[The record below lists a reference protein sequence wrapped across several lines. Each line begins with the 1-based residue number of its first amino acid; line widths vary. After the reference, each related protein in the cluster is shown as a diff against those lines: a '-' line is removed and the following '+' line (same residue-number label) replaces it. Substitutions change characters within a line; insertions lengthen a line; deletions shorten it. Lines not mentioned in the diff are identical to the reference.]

1 MIENPQTHAAE
12 LERQELIK
20 SCHSLIAKIGYK
32 ASCIKLLKLA
42 QTHLLML
49 SNYKANRR

>member
-1 MIENPQTHAAE
+1 MNENQQTHAAE
-12 LERQELIK
+12 LERQELLK

-32 ASCIKLLKLA
+32 ASCLKLLTLA
-42 QTHLLML
+42 QNHLLIL